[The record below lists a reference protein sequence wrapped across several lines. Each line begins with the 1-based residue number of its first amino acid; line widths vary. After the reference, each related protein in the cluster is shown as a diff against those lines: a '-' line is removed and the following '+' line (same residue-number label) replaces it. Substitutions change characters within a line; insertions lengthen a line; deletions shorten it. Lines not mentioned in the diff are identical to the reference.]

1 MSTLTVQPGA
11 MGEWSNNHD
20 EVATSVQGVANGA
33 ASNPSLSDSHG
44 IVSQPFLAAQ
54 SATDAARNEALGA
67 TQTASSAIAETLR
80 KAQKAYEEGDAA
92 GAEQIRAQ
100 AAQMAAAQGAG
111 GGGGSAAGSAMG
123 QGGQGASQM
132 MGQFGQMA
140 GQVMQGVTQ
149 PVQGLAQSLGQLPQQ
164 VMQSVQGLTQAAGQ
178 GGGLAAGAGGGAATG
193 AAGAGAS
200 GAGGGAPAGPGHPDK
215 KHAERDGAVNPD
227 AAAGPD
233 AHEKAPAEG
242 VMSRER
248 MREMQGLPPEEPG
261 HRPPNRDIDF

>member
-11 MGEWSNNHD
+11 MGEWSSSHD
-20 EVATSVQGVANGA
+20 DVASSVQGVANGA
-33 ASNPSLSDSHG
+33 ASNPSLSESHG

-100 AAQMAAAQGAG
+100 AAQLAAAQGAG
-111 GGGGSAAGSAMG
+111 GGGSSPAGSAMG
-123 QGGQGASQM
+123 QGGQGASEM
-132 MGQFGQMA
+132 MSQFGQMA

-178 GGGLAAGAGGGAATG
+178 GGGLAAGAGGGAASG
-193 AAGAGAS
+193 AA
-200 GAGGGAPAGPGHPDK
+200 GAGGGAPAAPGHPDK
-215 KHAERDGAVNPD
+215 KHVEHDGAANSD

-242 VMSRER
+242 VMSRDR

-261 HRPPNRDIDF
+261 HRPPNRDIEF